1 MHHVVKQIIAF
12 TLFLSVLATP
22 KLAFDYVRSPVSL
35 DSTLT
40 LHVVKNHVVKNHV
53 VKTSVRPL
61 SELQKIAAQVR
72 EWPSTPP
79 LLDPSLKQE
88 IGATAS
94 SASWENEDNS
104 EEEESEIEEE
114 EAPEIIKLDKVF
126 FDYVMNTYVKRIRTR

>member
-22 KLAFDYVRSPVSL
+22 KVAFDYARSPVSL
-35 DSTLT
+35 DTTLT
-40 LHVVKNHVVKNHV
+40 PHV
-53 VKTSVRPL
+53 VKTSVKPL

-72 EWPSTPP
+72 EWPSTTPS
-79 LLDPSLKQE
+79 LDPSLKQE

-94 SASWENEDNS
+94 STSWENEDNS
-104 EEEESEIEEE
+104 EEEDSELEEE

-126 FDYVMNTYVKRIRTR
+126 FDYVMNTYVKRIRVR